1 MLANRGGQ
9 WPDDSASV
17 NLSQCGA
24 ALTAID
30 HAPYTCLQSDCFDRT
45 TIISSDIDLADR
57 LDSALTRIESAIA
70 ARTAAAESA
79 DARLLTLKTAAAE
92 AVAALDT
99 LIGDC

>member
-17 NLSQCGA
+17 NLQRCGA

-30 HAPYTCLQSDCFDRT
+30 HALYTCAQSDCFDRT
-45 TIISSDIDLADR
+45 TTISSDIDLADR

-70 ARTAAAESA
+70 ARNAATESA

-99 LIGDC
+99 LIGDG